1 MKFHLSGGWRKSP
14 HLLEKMKEGDI
25 AVAHL
30 SLAEAMTLL
39 EVQTIPGKPGQL
51 VRFRNWIER
60 LIESRGETFVWA
72 NRHDL
77 LNQWEEFS
85 RVKFKNCV

>member
-1 MKFHLSGGWRKSP
+1 M
-14 HLLEKMKEGDI
+14 
-25 AVAHL
+25 VHL
-30 SLAEAMTLL
+30 SLEEAMQLL
-39 EVQTIPGKPGQL
+39 EVQTIPGKPRQL

-60 LIESRGETFVWA
+60 LVECRGETFVWA
-72 NRHDL
+72 NRRDL